1 MHRLLERD
9 EIADETLTA
18 SLQSRIFNVCKG
30 HIEWC
35 FDIAQR
41 TKTGSWTT
49 FYRPFGTM
57 CSKSDDPI
65 QGAANFI
72 KLFEFWQ
79 AFPGMRTVILGK
91 VTKRLEGWLTQLKST
106 RNEKSGL
113 WEAGKKRVTMEWADE
128 QYSQNMKVPQY
139 DLPYCVQ
146 IWEAI
151 KAVRSIVDEA
161 NSWTSSET
169 PSLLQEL
176 DALLAKLDFRDSFDP
191 KALQD
196 LILDR
201 FCFDHTFPTHEQ
213 LKVDTTASP
222 DTSHSKK
229 PKERLIA
236 ITRSGKQ
243 KPRFHWHTESIIL
256 CEGYDAGFFDTTVSQ
271 SASPH
276 SIAPAQLGRL
286 KAWKDTVELQRFQH
300 AALWKKPSRYTLALV
315 LAMKSGIS
323 LDKNIDK
330 AMMVR
335 ICQNVL
341 FSSVLADG
349 KVAEELD
356 PITKKPRLRMRS
368 WPRAVYGIPYYLLRT
383 TQNIPLASS
392 VNPVPGAHDADL
404 GTPDSSRARSR
415 NYKFEKSV
423 RSIKKRGFYAIVNE
437 ANVFESPCEPDWLFD
452 DPDFF
457 TKEDRPCDEDSLGTE
472 IKQLKDLMDLDL
484 ERFECY
490 NVFSKSIEQYESN
503 DSAFGKDS
511 YYEDYAAVVDVT
523 KPKSARP
530 RIHCVESLCYP
541 GELLGTLR
549 AKREKATVKKRLMYG
564 TIRSLRSPRCRVKLL
579 TC

>member
-1 MHRLLERD
+1 MHRLLKRD
-9 EIADETLTA
+9 GIADEALTA
-18 SLQSRIFNVCKG
+18 SLHSRIFNVCKG

-41 TKTGSWTT
+41 TKAGSWTAL
-49 FYRPFGTM
+49 YRPFGTM

-79 AFPGMRTVILGK
+79 EFPEMRTVVLGK
-91 VTKRLEGWLTQLKST
+91 LTKRLEGWLTQLKST

-113 WEAGKKRVTMEWADE
+113 WEGGRKKVKMEWEDE
-128 QYSQNMKVPQY
+128 QYSQRMKVPQY
-139 DLPYCVQ
+139 DLCYCIQ

-151 KAVRSIVDEA
+151 KAVRSIVEEA
-161 NSWTSSET
+161 NTWTSPET
-169 PSLLQEL
+169 SSLSQEL
-176 DALLAKLDFRDSFDP
+176 DAILAKLDFQDSFDP

-213 LKVDTTASP
+213 LKVDHAASSDP
-222 DTSHSKK
+222 LQNKK

-256 CEGYDAGFFDTTVSQ
+256 CEGYDAGFFDVTMPQ
-271 SASPH
+271 PASPN
-276 SIAPAQLGRL
+276 STAPARPDRL
-286 KAWKDTVELQRFQH
+286 KAWKETVELQRFQH

-341 FSSVLADG
+341 FGSVLADG

-368 WPRAVYGIPYYLLRT
+368 WPRAIYGIPYYLLRT
-383 TQNIPLASS
+383 TQNIPSAHPLSS
-392 VNPVPGAHDADL
+392 AHDADL
-404 GTPDSSRARSR
+404 GTPDLVRARSR

-423 RSIKKRGFYAIVNE
+423 RSIKKRGFYAVVNE
-437 ANVFESPCEPDWLFD
+437 ANIFESPCEPDWLFD

-457 TKEDRPCDEDSLGTE
+457 TKEDRPCDEDSLGKE
-472 IKQLKDLMDLDL
+472 IKELKERIDLDS
-484 ERFECY
+484 ERFDSY
-490 NVFSKSIEQYESN
+490 NVFTKSIEQYESKEFT
-503 DSAFGKDS
+503 FGKDS

-523 KPKSARP
+523 KPKSVRP
-530 RIHCVESLCYP
+530 HIHCVESLCYP
-541 GELLGTLR
+541 GELLGLLR
-549 AKREKATVKKRLMYG
+549 KKREKAAVKKRLMYE
-564 TIRSLRSPRCRVKLL
+564 TIRSLSGPSLSCKTADRLI
-579 TC
+579 